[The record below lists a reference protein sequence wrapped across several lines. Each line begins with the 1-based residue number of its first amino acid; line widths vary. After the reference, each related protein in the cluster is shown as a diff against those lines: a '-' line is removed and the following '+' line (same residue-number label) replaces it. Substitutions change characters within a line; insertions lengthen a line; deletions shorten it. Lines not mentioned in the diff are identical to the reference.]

1 MEKTKKTLKEQYEE
15 IIANETLTEEQR
27 DFLKGRVELLD
38 KKKGSSNA
46 KKSDEHIE
54 IENSVEQTELIEEDI
69 TAKVFDIKVVE
80 TTLHEARLPECKAIK
95 KQLINAWTM
104 LETKVGSQLMYAAK
118 ILSNGLL
125 VANGKTHLLIVYP
138 TAQLCNH
145 IMMPKH
151 YENAK
156 EVLKAALG
164 KAYDFVALPDDTWKE
179 KRLEYHDKFRV
190 GDVYPELTPINNPKL
205 RVVIRKDSPKTEREL
220 TLEKANDFFG
230 DDE

>member
-1 MEKTKKTLKEQYEE
+1 M
-15 IIANETLTEEQR
+15 
-27 DFLKGRVELLD
+27 
-38 KKKGSSNA
+38 
-46 KKSDEHIE
+46 
-54 IENSVEQTELIEEDI
+54 IEEDI
-69 TAKVFDIKVVE
+69 TAKVFDIKIIE

>member
-1 MEKTKKTLKEQYEE
+1 MEEPAQPHVEQVV
-15 IIANETLTEEQR
+15 ETVAQEP
-27 DFLKGRVELLD
+27 KVETF
-38 KKKGSSNA
+38 
-46 KKSDEHIE
+46 ITP
-54 IENSVEQTELIEEDI
+54 VQTELIEEDI
-69 TAKVFDIKVVE
+69 TAKVFDIKIIE

-104 LETKVGSQLMYAAK
+104 LETKVGAQLMYAAK

-205 RVVIRKDSPKTEREL
+205 RAVIRKDSPKTEREL